1 MEMIVVIEMIIMMVQ
16 VAAMLIA
23 TARHAHSGATR
34 HAHSE
39 ATGHPHSGTSRHAH
53 SGMTSVTATVRG
65 SCD

>member
-1 MEMIVVIEMIIMMVQ
+1 MVMEMIVVIEMIIMMVQ

-23 TARHAHSGATR
+23 TARHAHSG
-34 HAHSE
+34 
-39 ATGHPHSGTSRHAH
+39 TSRHAH